1 MPRPSASPDGM
12 ILPFPVCPRL
22 PARRQ
27 TSRLQRAQRAF
38 TLMELLV
45 VISIMAIF
53 IGLIGKLSSGS
64 ETNGLQAAQ
73 GMISGLLTAARSQA
87 AIAPGGVARML
98 ICADPNNADTNLR
111 HLEVVVVDP
120 TDPSITQNPSLLPTK
135 FVTVGGGGL
144 DLPQGVYVVPPFSEF
159 NKHGYRLPNT
169 PEWKTG
175 ETGFSAS
182 LSTSTS
188 YKNANGQTV
197 RNFLPDAQNL
207 IVDGAAEA
215 PFYWVEINALGAVSM
230 DKNTAP
236 TIVVLSSGIP
246 QAAAPWFG
254 FNNPNNVVGVLISQY
269 GTQLMLNDV
278 HDFQ

>member
-1 MPRPSASPDGM
+1 MPRPTAFPDGM
-12 ILPFPVCPRL
+12 ILPFPVCPRS

-27 TSRLQRAQRAF
+27 TSLLRRARRAF

-53 IGLIGKLSSGS
+53 IGLIGKLGSGA
-64 ETNGLQAAQ
+64 ETNGLQSAQ
-73 GMISGLLTAARSQA
+73 GMVSGLLTAARSQA
-87 AIAPGGVARML
+87 ALAPGGIARML
-98 ICADPNNADTNLR
+98 ICADPNNAEANLR

-120 TDPSITQNPSLLPTK
+120 TDPSVTQNPSLPPSK
-135 FVTVGGGGL
+135 FVSVGGGGL
-144 DLPQGVYVVPPFSEF
+144 DLPQGVYVVPPISEF
-159 NKHGYRLPNT
+159 NKHGYHMANT
-169 PEWKTG
+169 PEWKAG

-197 RNFLPDAQNL
+197 RNFLPDAQSL
-207 IVDGAAEA
+207 IVDGKAAV
-215 PFYWVEINALGAVSM
+215 PYYWIEINALGAVAM

-236 TIVVLSSGIP
+236 TVIVMSSGIP
-246 QAAAPWFG
+246 QPTAPWFG